1 MSIQLEFIDFIVP
14 IATIKEKYP
23 GGWEQCLKDHEYA
36 IGGRIWYDEHLFR
49 DGAMNSMDIKSL
61 VDHWQSL
68 GFITHLT
75 NEKGEPTKWLD
86 VCVEHLFRDGAM
98 NSMDIKSLVDH
109 WQSLGFIT
117 HVTNEKG
124 EPTKWLDV
132 CVCESL
138 FGGVTME
145 CDWIEY
151 DSISGGAY
159 LTGTEPGKLIGR
171 KDFKAKV

>member
-1 MSIQLEFIDFIVP
+1 MSVQLEFIDFIVP

-23 GGWEQCLKDHEYA
+23 GGWEQCLKDHDYA

-49 DGAMNSMDIKSL
+49 DGTMNSMDMKYL
-61 VDHWQSL
+61 VQ
-68 GFITHLT
+68 
-75 NEKGEPTKWLD
+75 
-86 VCVEHLFRDGAM
+86 
-98 NSMDIKSLVDH
+98 H

-124 EPTKWLDV
+124 EPAKWLDV
-132 CVCESL
+132 CVNESL
-138 FGGVTME
+138 FGGVTMT
-145 CDWIEY
+145 CDWIDY
-151 DSISGGAY
+151 DRISGGAY